1 MGINIIWIIV
11 LFGVWK
17 ITELVIEI
25 FTKIAEESKEADEK
39 NKKFLF
45 RNDL

>member
-1 MGINIIWIIV
+1 MSINIIWIVV

-17 ITELVIEI
+17 IAEIVMEI
-25 FTKIAEESKEADEK
+25 FTKIAEDSREADEK

>member
-1 MGINIIWIIV
+1 MSINIIWIFV

-17 ITELVIEI
+17 IAELAIEI
-25 FTKIAEESKEADEK
+25 FAKIAEESKEADEK

>member
-1 MGINIIWIIV
+1 MSINIIWIFV

-39 NKKFLF
+39 SKKFLF

>member
-1 MGINIIWIIV
+1 MSINIIWIVV

-17 ITELVIEI
+17 IAEIVMEI
-25 FTKIAEESKEADEK
+25 FTKIAEDSRKADEK

-45 RNDL
+45 RNDN

>member
-1 MGINIIWIIV
+1 MSINIIWIVV

-17 ITELVIEI
+17 IAELVIEI
-25 FTKIAEESKEADEK
+25 FIKIAEESRKADEK

>member
-17 ITELVIEI
+17 ITELAIEI

>member
-1 MGINIIWIIV
+1 MSINIIWIIV

-17 ITELVIEI
+17 IVELVIEV
-25 FTKIAEESKEADEK
+25 FTKIAEDSHEADEK

-45 RNDL
+45 RNDN